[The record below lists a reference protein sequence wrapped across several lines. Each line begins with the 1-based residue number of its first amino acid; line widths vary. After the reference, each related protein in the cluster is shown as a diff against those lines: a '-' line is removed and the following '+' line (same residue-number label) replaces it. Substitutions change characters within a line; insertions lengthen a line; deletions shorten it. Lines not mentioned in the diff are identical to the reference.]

1 MDEQDK
7 PYDGL
12 KTRYGIAGISNPD
25 HLRRTVDGTPGPV
38 LVILMV
44 ENESFHEQMTAVAAT
59 LKQFETLPAVA
70 VTGEE
75 FMACMAR
82 HFHIKGTPT
91 FLLFMAGKIKDR
103 LLGLADEKT
112 LSAFLERNLAGGAV
126 TDCP

>member
-1 MDEQDK
+1 
-7 PYDGL
+7 
-12 KTRYGIAGISNPD
+12 
-25 HLRRTVDGTPGPV
+25 V
-38 LVILMV
+38 
-44 ENESFHEQMTAVAAT
+44 
-59 LKQFETLPAVA
+59 TLPALS

-82 HFHIKGTPT
+82 HFNTKGTPT

-112 LSAFLERNLAGGAV
+112 LSGFLEKNLAGGDM